1 VAVGLC
7 SFPDRSEN
15 VMRLVSRAE
24 MALALAARSQDG
36 MPIVLAPALGVEMEP
51 PALSWVANA
60 S

>member
-1 VAVGLC
+1 
-7 SFPDRSEN
+7 
-15 VMRLVSRAE
+15 